1 MSTKQSDQ
9 ASGRT
14 SPDSPTQTSNNVI
27 SGRLFTGTRPVTVT
41 KGGGKVANPLD
52 PSVVK
57 SLTFQMYN
65 LTNPAGNPDECW
77 DVFDGT
83 QSGFR
88 KFKSPSGT
96 VAKWLKDNSLSP
108 DGRIVTVTYHT
119 VEGFKQE
126 PTGHDNEKLQ
136 VEWRM
141 SFAKTKDEQAA
152 EDSENADSEV
162 LVK

>member
-14 SPDSPTQTSNNVI
+14 NPDSATGMDPAI
-27 SGRLFTGTRPVTVT
+27 IAGRTFTGVRPVTVT

-52 PSVVK
+52 PTVVK
-57 SLTFQMYN
+57 SLNFQLYH
-65 LTNPAGNPDECW
+65 LTNPAGDISECW
-77 DVFDGT
+77 DVYDGT
-83 QSGFR
+83 QAGFR

-96 VAKWLKDNSLSP
+96 NAKWLKDHSLSP
-108 DGRIVTVTYHT
+108 DGRLITITYHT
-119 VEGFKQE
+119 VDGFKQE
-126 PTGHDNEKLQ
+126 PTGHDNEALK

-141 SFAKTKDEQAA
+141 SYVRTVDDKDTDE
-152 EDSENADSEV
+152 SV